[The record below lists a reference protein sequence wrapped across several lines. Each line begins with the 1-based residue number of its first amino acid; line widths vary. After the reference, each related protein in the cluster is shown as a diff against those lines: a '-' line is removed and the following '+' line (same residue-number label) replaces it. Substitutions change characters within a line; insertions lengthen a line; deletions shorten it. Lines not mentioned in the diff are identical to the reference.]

1 MCEYTAI
8 ADLLKAVERVK
19 QDGFRD
25 IECHNQITVCP
36 ILFAELLDAYDACLI
51 AQGDAE
57 DARRTG

>member
-1 MCEYTAI
+1 MENEYTAI

-19 QDGFRD
+19 QDGSMDGGRGE
-25 IECHNQITVCP
+25 ICVCP
-36 ILFAELLDAYDACLI
+36 RLFAELLEAYDACLI